1 MGIANIVGGGR
12 KQAPSV
18 KKAIV
23 FIIEIPQKKQPIV
36 PIITTVK
43 KGTKRMV
50 HLMSGLANIQKSKS
64 ILNHNKRK
72 SMTIKIEDGIDDLTA
87 IRLVK
92 QVIEQGK
99 ISNNGNN
106 YCYLTLFGDIFVE
119 TRQYR
124 KSPCFRVYK
133 K

>member
-1 MGIANIVGGGR
+1 MIDIDCIYDLLQGR
-12 KQAPSV
+12 FAK
-18 KKAIV
+18 I
-23 FIIEIPQKKQPIV
+23 
-36 PIITTVK
+36 
-43 KGTKRMV
+43 
-50 HLMSGLANIQKSKS
+50 GLAFNPK
-64 ILNHNKRK
+64 KRTD
-72 SMTIKIEDGIDDLTA
+72 MTIKIEDNIDDLTA
-87 IRLVK
+87 ISLVK

-99 ISNNGNN
+99 ISNNGNS